1 MIKVDRKK
9 FIKKSISKSLVIVI
23 GVFGL
28 LFFQIGCNSEELNMP
43 NILLIMADDMGFS
56 DLGCYGS
63 EISTPNIDRLA
74 YEGIRFT
81 QFYNA
86 ARCCPTRASLL
97 TGLYPHQT
105 GMGGMVRSALDEE
118 GPYQGYLNNN
128 CVTLAEVLKT
138 AKYKTYMSGKWHV
151 GDLPINW
158 PNQRGFDKYY
168 GLISGGMNYFD
179 ISKSKRKGLKRVFS
193 KDGELFDPPTTDFY
207 VTDAFTDEA
216 LMFLNDHDDSPF
228 FMYMAY
234 NAPHWPLHAKPKD
247 IEKYKGKYLNGWKDL
262 RKERYKKQIEMGL
275 INPEWELSQQD
286 PRAMDWEDVKDKEKL
301 DLKMAIY
308 AAQIESMDENIGRIL
323 KKLRE
328 MNQLD
333 NTLIIFLSDNGGSAE
348 TGALGFDARGG
359 WDGKLGTKDS
369 YSSYGRSWSNAS
381 NTPFRLHKK
390 RVHEGGIATPFIARY
405 PKLISGNQITNQVGH
420 IIDVMAT
427 IIDLSHAEY
436 PTSFG
441 GKEIV
446 PPEGKSLLPIFK
458 GIKRE
463 SHNTLFWEHQKNKAI
478 RKGDWKLVSISDGTW
493 ELYNLKKDRTEIN
506 NLVDEYP
513 ELVQE
518 LILDYTLWAKKCGVK
533 L

>member
-1 MIKVDRKK
+1 ML
-9 FIKKSISKSLVIVI
+9 IKKSVSTSLGLLLGI
-23 GVFGL
+23 FGL
-28 LFFQIGCNSEELNMP
+28 LLLSPIGCSSEKVNKP

-74 YEGIRFT
+74 YEGVRFT

-105 GMGGMVRSALDEE
+105 GMGGMVRSVLEEE
-118 GPYQGYLNNN
+118 GPYQGYLNKN

-138 AKYKTYMSGKWHV
+138 ANYKTYMSGKWHV
-151 GDLPINW
+151 GELPPNW

-168 GLISGGMNYFD
+168 GLVSGAMNYFD
-179 ISKSKRKGLKRVFS
+179 ISKSKRNGLKRVFV
-193 KDGELFDPPTTDFY
+193 KDGELFDPPSDNFY
-207 VTDAFTDEA
+207 ATDAFTDEA
-216 LMFLNDHDDSPF
+216 IKFLDDHNDNPFLMYL
-228 FMYMAY
+228 AY
-234 NAPHWPLHAKPKD
+234 TAPHWPLHAKPDD
-247 IEKYKGKYLNGWKDL
+247 IEKNKNKYSKGWNEL
-262 RKERYKKQIEMGL
+262 REERFKKQIEMGL
-275 INPEWELSQQD
+275 INPAWELSEPD
-286 PRAMDWEDVKDKEKL
+286 PKAMIWDDVVDKKKMA
-301 DLKMAIY
+301 LKMAIY
-308 AAQIESMDENIGRIL
+308 AAQIESMDQNIGRII
-323 KKLRE
+323 KKLKD

-333 NTLIIFLSDNGGSAE
+333 NTLIMFLSDNGGCAE
-348 TGALGFDARGG
+348 GEALGFDALGG

-405 PKLISGNQITNQVGH
+405 PKLINENQITNQVGH

-427 IIDLSHAEY
+427 LIDLSNAEY
-436 PTSFG
+436 PSSFA
-441 GKEIV
+441 GKEIT
-446 PPEGKSLLPIFK
+446 PLEGKSLLPIFN
-458 GIKRE
+458 GIERD
-463 SHNTLFWEHQKNKAI
+463 SHETLFWEHQKNKAI

-506 NLVDEYP
+506 NLMDEYP
-513 ELVQE
+513 ELVKE
-518 LILDYTLWAKKCGVK
+518 LILDYKLWANKCGVK